1 MGGDRHTPTMDRLAF
16 SFPHRRGGNPVN
28 EEETQWT
35 PTIPS
40 PHLSAGPFGPRARAA
55 QDASPAAGAGPSL
68 ETLAHG
74 IPTIAPGQ
82 DLGLVR
88 ITFPPGSTVP
98 THTHPGAMAFWVET
112 GAVGWTPIGPD
123 IQVMRAATAGTPG
136 PTETVSAGTEA
147 VLRAGEAL
155 FVAEPHGEVL
165 VRNAGEGTAVALA
178 AYLFAADQ
186 PFITFTNEQGTPPA
200 GTPES

>member
-1 MGGDRHTPTMDRLAF
+1 MDTDRPVPAPLGRALRAALPRRAALRCLAGGLVAAGLAVV
-16 SFPHRRGGNPVN
+16 G
-28 EEETQWT
+28 
-35 PTIPS
+35 
-40 PHLSAGPFGPRARAA
+40 LDRARAA
-55 QDASPAAGAGPSL
+55 QDASPAAEAGPSL
-68 ETLAHG
+68 ETLARG

-98 THTHPGAMAFWVET
+98 AHTHPGAMAFWVET

-123 IQVMRAATAGTPG
+123 IQVMRATTAGTPG

-147 VLRAGEAL
+147 VLRAGDAL

>member
-1 MGGDRHTPTMDRLAF
+1 MEIDRRVPAPLGRALRAALPRRAALRCLAGGLVAAGLAAV
-16 SFPHRRGGNPVN
+16 G
-28 EEETQWT
+28 
-35 PTIPS
+35 
-40 PHLSAGPFGPRARAA
+40 LDRARAA
-55 QDASPAAGAGPSL
+55 AQDAPPAAGTGPSL
-68 ETLAHG
+68 ELLTHG

-88 ITFPPGSTVP
+88 ITFPPGATVP
-98 THTHPGAMAFWVET
+98 AHTHPGAMAFWVET
-112 GAVGWTPIGPD
+112 GTVGWTPIGPD
-123 IQVMRAATAGTPG
+123 IQVMRAATASTPG
-136 PTETVSAGTEA
+136 PTETVSAGMEA
-147 VLRAGEAL
+147 VLRAGDAL